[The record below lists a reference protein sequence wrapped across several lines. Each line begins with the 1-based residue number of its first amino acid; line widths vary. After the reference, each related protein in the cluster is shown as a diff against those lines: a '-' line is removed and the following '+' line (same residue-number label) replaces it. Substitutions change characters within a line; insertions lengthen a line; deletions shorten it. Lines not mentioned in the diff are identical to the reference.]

1 MINNND
7 IWKEVL
13 FGDLDGM
20 SKSDRYKTLFV
31 VLLYLPLVLILL
43 PIVSIRSFRRRNNDY
58 RQVSEYSDA
67 QKSTI
72 EHNSE
77 NDDAWKKEEYDQQ
90 AESLVIRYVY

>member
-31 VLLYLPLVLILL
+31 VLLYLPFVLILL
-43 PIVSIRSFRRRNNDY
+43 PIVAIRRFRRRNNDY
-58 RQVSEYSDA
+58 RQVAEYSDA
-67 QKSTI
+67 QKRNI

-77 NDDAWKKEEYDQQ
+77 HDDTWKKEEYHQQ
-90 AESLVIRYVY
+90 A